1 MNDAVLQNFHPAV
14 QKWFADSLGQPTP
27 IQAQAWQALATR
39 QHAVIS
45 APTGEGK
52 TLAAFLAVID
62 ALVKQ
67 RIRRQQNGHL
77 EVPAEN
83 TRATRVLYVSPLK
96 ALSNDIEK
104 NLQLPLA
111 GIQRELKAAGIE
123 TDDIHAMVRTGD
135 TSPAERAKL
144 VRLRPEIVVTT
155 PESLYLMLTSVSGR
169 QMLETVETVIVD
181 EIHALAGSRRGS
193 HLLLSLARLESLCA
207 ARRERDG
214 LANAGDFLQRI
225 AVSATVKPIE
235 AVARFLVGDQ
245 PVALCRDTRPRQFD
259 IRMLLPSQ
267 PLTAVMSGEM
277 WQEIYLELAK
287 EIQKHRTTL
296 IFVNNRRLCE
306 RLARHLTELLEGE
319 SVSAHHGLPPEGVH
333 AGANLGASVHHGL
346 PPEGVHAGANLGAS
360 VHHGLPPEGV
370 HAGANLGASVHHGL
384 PSDGVSAGANPGVS
398 AHHGS
403 LSHSQR
409 LRGETLL
416 KEGKLKVMVA
426 TSSLELGLDIG
437 TIDLV
442 VQISSPR
449 SIHAFIQR
457 AGRSEH
463 HKNGTSRALLVP
475 LTRDDLSE
483 CVALVRALRQ
493 GALESLELATPA
505 LDILAQ
511 QIVAEVA
518 MRDIGADELFALV
531 VREAQWQNLAR
542 SDFDAVLEMLNDGY
556 SLRFGRRSRYI
567 FYDKTD
573 RVLRAR
579 PGARIT
585 AALNGGAIPENFE
598 YEVIDES
605 SSGPLSHVA
614 GAPEN
619 RAHGGAF
626 VGTVHEDFAIESSQG
641 DVFQLGNRLWQIRQ
655 ISGNRV
661 SVVHAPDKHP
671 TIPFWIVDVPGR
683 TDALSDALST
693 MHELFNGLGDPNE
706 FVRQISAETGLPS
719 AVIGQLADY
728 YRETQASLGL
738 LPTKS
743 TVVLERFFDEVKNCH
758 IVLHSVFGAQV
769 NRAWGL
775 ALRKRFCRQFN
786 FELQA
791 AANDNAIILS
801 LSHTHSFHLP
811 EVFSYLKSVT
821 AEQVLIQA
829 LLDAPMFEVRWRWN
843 ASRALAILR
852 RSTRGKVPAQWQK
865 SGAQDLVALLFPDQI
880 ACAENLSGPRA
891 IPDHPLVKQTVSDCL
906 HEAMDAKG
914 FVQVLQRIESG
925 DIRTI
930 YTDSAT
936 PSPLAHEIINA
947 RPYAFLDDAPLEE
960 RRTRAVYTEVPGARL
975 PRTASCPVRIDTE
988 ARQGDEI
995 SDDTIAAVKAETLYP
1010 ARNENELY
1018 DLITQFALVPEAE
1031 VAELGGDADLHA
1043 LVSRGKVFRF
1053 PSPPAPLHKVERGAN
1068 TDSSDSKETQLSP
1081 PSPLNGEGSRG
1092 GEAYFISADKAELI
1106 SAVYTQIDSEDEVAA
1121 QRRMSGIETILL
1133 AHLELLGPL
1142 TAESLAARLALPIT
1156 RVTLALSG
1164 LEAQGSAFVLHR
1176 NGLTLY
1182 VERTFYQRLQH
1193 YGRRRSVQKRLSPL
1207 EYLAFLAEWQHVS
1220 EPLTGPESLA
1230 KILRQLQG
1238 AELSLDEWNSALRLR
1253 ITDYNERMLEDHL
1266 LSGEFF
1272 WWRAP
1277 GAAGKSIT
1285 RKTRYMLLSRD
1296 LWHEL
1301 GPLSNT
1307 GAELS
1312 VDARRVRDYLER
1324 NGASFVHDIH
1334 TGRPGEAQPK
1344 IFTEQTLRGLRELVA
1359 QGLVTSDQFFALRR
1373 LAPAAAQRG
1382 RLAIRRMQPQFPHG
1396 RFSLVRFNS
1405 SDAPADEDARLAAIA
1420 RLLLSRHG
1428 VVYRY
1433 AAENDFFKAPWPRL
1447 VRTLRLMEMA
1457 GHVRSGRFIDGLW
1470 GEQFATPTAAA
1481 MISQGIG
1488 GTYKDVTQQD
1498 PIAQVRQS
1506 LQKLGALAYSGT
1518 VALPA

>member
-27 IQAQAWQALATR
+27 IQAQAWRALATR

-319 SVSAHHGLPPEGVH
+319 SVSAHHGLPPEGV
-333 AGANLGASVHHGL
+333 
-346 PPEGVHAGANLGAS
+346 P
-360 VHHGLPPEGV
+360 
-370 HAGANLGASVHHGL
+370 
-384 PSDGVSAGANPGVS
+384 AGANPGVS

-403 LSHSQR
+403 LSHAQR

-683 TDALSDALST
+683 TDALSDALSA
-693 MHELFNGLGDPNE
+693 MHELFNGLGDPNK

-791 AANDNAIILS
+791 AANDNAIVLS

-852 RSTRGKVPAQWQK
+852 RSTRGKLPAQWQK

-930 YTDSAT
+930 YADSAT

-960 RRTRAVYTEVPGARL
+960 RRTRAVYTGVPGARL
-975 PRTASCPVRIDTE
+975 PRTASLGRPVRTDTE

-1053 PSPPAPLHKVERGAN
+1053 PSPPAPLHDVERGAN
-1068 TDSSDSKETQLSP
+1068 TDLSDSKEAQHSP
-1081 PSPLNGEGSRG
+1081 PSPFNGEGGRG
-1092 GEAYFISADKAELI
+1092 GEAYFISADRAELI
-1106 SAVYTQIDSEDEVAA
+1106 EAVYPQIDSEDKVAA
-1121 QRRMSGIETILL
+1121 QRCISGIETILL

-1142 TAESLAARLALPIT
+1142 TAESLAARLTLPIT
-1156 RVTLALSG
+1156 RVTLAISG

-1220 EPLTGPESLA
+1220 EPLSGPESLA

-1253 ITDYNERMLEDHL
+1253 ITDYNERMLEDQL

-1396 RFSLVRFNS
+1396 RFSLVRYK

-1470 GEQFATPTAAA
+1470 GEQFAAPTAAA

-1488 GTYKDVTQQD
+1488 GTYKEVTQQD